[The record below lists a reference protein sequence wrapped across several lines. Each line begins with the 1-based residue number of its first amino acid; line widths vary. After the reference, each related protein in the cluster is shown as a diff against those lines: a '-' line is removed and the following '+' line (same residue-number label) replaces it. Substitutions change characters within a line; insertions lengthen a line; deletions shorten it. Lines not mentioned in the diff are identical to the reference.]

1 MARNVEIKAR
11 VENIE
16 DLERAVEKISDT
28 EASEI
33 FQDDTFFNC
42 SRGRLKLRRFSQ
54 QQGEL
59 IFYQRADQLE
69 PAESFYLRSP
79 TNDPASLLETLRHA
93 YGEAGQVIK
102 NRNLYFVGR
111 TRIHV
116 DRVKGL
122 GSFVELEVVLE
133 DDENVE
139 VGVEEADR
147 IMQQLGIDESQRVE
161 GAYVDFIRQVDS

>member
-11 VENIE
+11 VKNIE
-16 DLERAVEKISDT
+16 NMERAVEKISDT
-28 EASEI
+28 EVSEI
-33 FQDDTFFNC
+33 FQDDTFFHC
-42 SRGRLKLRRFSQ
+42 TRGRLKLRSFSQ

-69 PAESFYLRSP
+69 PTESFYQRST
-79 TNDPASLLETLRHA
+79 TNDPASLLEILRLA
-93 YGEAGQVIK
+93 YGETGQVIK
-102 NRNLYFVGR
+102 KRNLYFVGR

-133 DDENVE
+133 DDENVDA
-139 VGVEEADR
+139 GVREAER
-147 IMQQLGIDESQRVE
+147 IMQQLGIDKSQRVE
-161 GAYVDFIRQVDS
+161 GAYVDLIRQDDC